1 MHCYLRQYILLLNI
15 VLSKLLSLKNFSH
28 TGTYCLCCLSIICFA
43 GSRPKLANPSV
54 ERRRHRWEDTVCQSS
69 IRPCLSWPRGSIDC
83 SVICA
88 AGRATYVRAE
98 PKKAPATPASAL
110 LLFNFKIGVKHAILY
125 DEIRQNQFNAPHF
138 CPFTDL
144 Y

>member
-1 MHCYLRQYILLLNI
+1 MPIINSTMPFLTARKHRLLGHMCGGK
-15 VLSKLLSLKNFSH
+15 S
-28 TGTYCLCCLSIICFA
+28 
-43 GSRPKLANPSV
+43 
-54 ERRRHRWEDTVCQSS
+54 D
-69 IRPCLSWPRGSIDC
+69 
-83 SVICA
+83 
-88 AGRATYVRAE
+88 YVRAE